1 LKKAGLLIVLLAGA
15 LMIASTYDFP
25 SWGEVGSPASLHVS
39 RHFIEQS
46 YGDTK
51 TPNIVSAILADYR
64 GFDTMFETIVV
75 FAAALACFLIIR
87 MPREFCKQDVYYF
100 RHLDTGLVVRK
111 SAICPLDANDTVFEV
126 VDSSWPPQDVV
137 ITTTCRLIIPF
148 IQLFGLYVLV
158 HGHYSPG
165 GGFQAGVIF
174 AASYI
179 LLAVSHDLRT
189 LVGRFAERA
198 SHLLSAA
205 GVILYAGI
213 GLLGLV
219 MGANFLDYGGL
230 AGILGMA
237 LASGHSL
244 GILLVEVGVAMTV
257 TAALVIIFKLLSSKG
272 TILEGL

>member
-1 LKKAGLLIVLLAGA
+1 LKKAGLFAVLLAGA
-15 LMIASTYDFP
+15 LMIVSMYDFP
-25 SWGEVGSPASLHVS
+25 SWGDFQSPASLHIS
-39 RHFIEQS
+39 KHFIEQS
-46 YGDTK
+46 YEETK

-64 GFDTMFETIVV
+64 GFDTMLETVVV

-87 MPREFCKQDVYYF
+87 MPRDLCRQDVYYF
-100 RHLDTGLVVRK
+100 RHLSTGLVVRK
-111 SAICPLDANDTVFEV
+111 AAICPLATNDGIFEV
-126 VDSSWPPQDVV
+126 VDSAWPPQDVV

-165 GGFQAGVIF
+165 GGFQGGVIF
-174 AASYI
+174 AAGYI

-189 LVGRFAERA
+189 LSSRFGERA

-205 GVILYAGI
+205 GVLLYAGV

-219 MGANFLDYGGL
+219 MGANFLDYAGV

-244 GILLVEVGVAMTV
+244 GILLVEVGVSMTV

-272 TILEGL
+272 TIMEGL